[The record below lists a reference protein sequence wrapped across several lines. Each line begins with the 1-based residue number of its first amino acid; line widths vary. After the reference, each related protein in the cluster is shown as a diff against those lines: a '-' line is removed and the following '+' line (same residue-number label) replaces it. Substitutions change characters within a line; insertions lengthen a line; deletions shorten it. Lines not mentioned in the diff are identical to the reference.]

1 MTSNRIGRSIPS
13 VNYSLFIVPSNSGF
27 GPNGADKYTFMNAI
41 SFSLGF
47 KSAQLGYPSCLSWTK
62 TESKMRLR
70 LLGDDDD
77 DDDEG
82 EGEEGEETVKQARVL
97 LVYQDANKKK

>member
-27 GPNGADKYTFMNAI
+27 GPNGADKYTFMNTI

-77 DDDEG
+77 DDEG